1 MHHRRV
7 RRLSVWVA
15 GAALLGAGAL
25 TFLPGA
31 EGHAEPAA
39 AAGSDAKAAAEAGA
53 RTPFATVE
61 AESATLGGGAK
72 VHAIEPGDPAPT
84 KATPETEASGY
95 AYAKL
100 DRTGQSVAV
109 VNKTG
114 KQANTLVVRASI
126 PDAPRGGGIDASLN
140 LYVDG
145 TYRQAITISSKQA
158 WNYRHAATNPDDPN
172 AGGAAYRFYNE
183 FPVRVEGAPILDGS
197 TITLKKDAANRT
209 LAVAATRT

>member
-1 MHHRRV
+1 MAPR
-7 RRLSVWVA
+7 S
-15 GAALLGAGAL
+15 
-25 TFLPGA
+25 
-31 EGHAEPAA
+31 
-39 AAGSDAKAAAEAGA
+39 
-53 RTPFATVE
+53 TP
-61 AESATLGGGAK
+61 SSR
-72 VHAIEPGDPAPT
+72 AIPRPP

-126 PDAPRGGGIDASLN
+126 PDAPQGGGIDASLN

-158 WNYRHAATNPDDPN
+158 WNYRHAATNVGRGVVDR
-172 AGGAAYRFYNE
+172 AGAG
-183 FPVRVEGAPILDGS
+183 
-197 TITLKKDAANRT
+197 
-209 LAVAATRT
+209 